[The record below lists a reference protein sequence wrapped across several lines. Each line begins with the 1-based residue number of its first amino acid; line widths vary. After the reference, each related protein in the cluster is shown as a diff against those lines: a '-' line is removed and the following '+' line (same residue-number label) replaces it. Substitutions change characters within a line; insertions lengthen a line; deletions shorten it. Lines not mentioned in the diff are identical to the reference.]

1 MEITKV
7 DNLTITVSFS
17 TVNSLRESQNQQD
30 NLKHN
35 PDAQIALVG
44 DNQAEIRVESIE
56 DTKKYSGVAG
66 TVQAIAPDNTWDEA
80 TKSFGWFIGELELEG
95 KEIIAYDPY
104 GFVQQFSDR
113 LNIIET
119 RQHEWWRTSEG
130 FKKVQ
135 KDYDEWQ
142 DDRRKEKQHP
152 TKWRISF
159 ETDVLSF
166 EGKTLT
172 QLWAESDVTDPASLV
187 WVDRF
192 KKAWSVRYADGVQHE
207 HAIAQFSWGGKKEN
221 GQRYVESVEF
231 FVKADRDQMVYLHY
245 DDSGEVVR
253 RKSFNFMIYREDGSF
268 YPGSAGSG
276 QLYFE

>member
-35 PDAQIALVG
+35 PDAQIAFVG
-44 DNQAEIRVESIE
+44 YFEAEIRVESVE
-56 DTKKYSGVAG
+56 DTEKYFGVPCSI
-66 TVQAIAPDNTWDEA
+66 QAIAPNNTWDEA
-80 TKSFGWFIGELELEG
+80 TKSFQGFIEELDLEE
-95 KEIIAYDPY
+95 KEIVTYDPY

-113 LNIIET
+113 LNIIAT

-130 FKKVQ
+130 IEKVQ

-142 DDRRKEKQHP
+142 DDRREEKQHP
-152 TKWRISF
+152 TKWRVGF
-159 ETDVLSF
+159 DADALTF

-172 QLWAESDVTDPASLV
+172 QLWAESDVSDPASLA

-192 KKAWSVRYADGVQHE
+192 KKAWSVRYANGVQHE
-207 HAIAQFSWGGKKEN
+207 HAISQFSWGGKKEN
-221 GQRYVESVEF
+221 GQRHIDSVEF
-231 FVKADRDQMVYLHY
+231 FVKADRNQRVYLHY
-245 DDSGEVVR
+245 EFEVVGR
-253 RKSFNFMIYREDGSF
+253 NALDFMMYREDESS
-268 YPGSAGSG
+268 YPVENELGR
-276 QLYFE
+276 LYFE